1 MSMEREARECEWIP
15 EDRGSAQHGAVSSQK
30 VNFIFAGGDAF
41 MGNTR
46 SHSEHDG

>member
-1 MSMEREARECEWIP
+1 MSMEREARECEWIS
-15 EDRGSAQHGAVSSQK
+15 ETAGVRSTERSSHVQLK
-30 VNFIFAGGDAF
+30 IAGGDAL